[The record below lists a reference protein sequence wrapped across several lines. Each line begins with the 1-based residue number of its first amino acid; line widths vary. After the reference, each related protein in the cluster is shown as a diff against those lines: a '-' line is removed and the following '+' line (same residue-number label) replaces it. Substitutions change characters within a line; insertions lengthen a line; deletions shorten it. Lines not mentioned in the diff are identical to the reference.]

1 LVERLGDFEM
11 KQFYISF
18 QNVFAWYSKDSP
30 QILKN
35 ISFRI
40 EQGEKIG
47 IIGRTGA
54 GKSSLV
60 KIILRF
66 MDDIEGS
73 IELNGFDTLN
83 NDIWLIR
90 R

>member
-1 LVERLGDFEM
+1 M

-18 QNVFAWYSKDSP
+18 QNVFAWYSQDSS

-83 NDIWLIR
+83 NDIWLIWR
-90 R
+90 

>member
-1 LVERLGDFEM
+1 M

>member
-1 LVERLGDFEM
+1 MVERLGDFEM